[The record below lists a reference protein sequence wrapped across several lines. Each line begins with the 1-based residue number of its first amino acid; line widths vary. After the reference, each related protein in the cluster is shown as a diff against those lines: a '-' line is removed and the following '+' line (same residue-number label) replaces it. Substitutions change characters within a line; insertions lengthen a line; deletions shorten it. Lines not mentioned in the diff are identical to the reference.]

1 MTIAEVAKL
10 TGKSEQSVRRAIK
23 SGKLQSTMVGGRYK
37 INEDDITDSLR
48 DSQPAVT
55 DSRDDSQS
63 GSQMVVIESK
73 LLKARILELENDKE
87 GLQHQLTE
95 KDKQIESL
103 QTQLQDTSQRHDT
116 VVMQIAK
123 MLEYERQPF
132 WRRWLRHKALPAPGN
147 VMEMEPGTE
156 EEATLGKDSHIS

>member
-10 TGKSEQSVRRAIK
+10 IGKSEQSVRRSIK
-23 SGKLQSTMVGGRYK
+23 SGKLQSTLVNGRYE
-37 INEDDITDSLR
+37 INKDDITDSLR
-48 DSQPAVT
+48 DSQPIVT

-63 GSQMVVIESK
+63 DSPVVVIENE

-116 VVMQIAK
+116 VVMQMAK
-123 MLEYERQPF
+123 MLEYERQPL
-132 WRRWLRHKALPAPGN
+132 WRRWFRHKALPAPGN
-147 VMEMEPGTE
+147 VVEMEPSAT
-156 EEATLGKDSHIS
+156 EEATLEKDSHAS